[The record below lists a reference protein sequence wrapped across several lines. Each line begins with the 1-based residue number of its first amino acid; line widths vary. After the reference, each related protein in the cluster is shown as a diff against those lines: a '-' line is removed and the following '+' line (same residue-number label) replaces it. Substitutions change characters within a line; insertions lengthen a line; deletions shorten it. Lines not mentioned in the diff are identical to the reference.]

1 MLIFKGINMALKA
14 SVYKATVNLANL
26 NTHYYEDIVLTMALH
41 PSETEERLMYRLL
54 AFLYSAHER
63 LEFTVG
69 LDNPELPDIWQ
80 KNYTD
85 DIEHWIDIGYPD
97 EKKIKKAIGRSDL
110 VSIFNY
116 NSFKA
121 KVWFAKNKTILAN
134 KKVQVF
140 HLEEEVSG
148 SLEALAERSM
158 QLNCMIE
165 DDHIFLGN
173 DSERIQIN
181 VITDLNELSS

>member
-1 MLIFKGINMALKA
+1 MALKS
-14 SVYKATVNLANL
+14 SVYKANVSLANL

-63 LEFTVG
+63 LEVTVG
-69 LDNPELPDIWQ
+69 LDNPDLPDIWQ
-80 KNYTD
+80 KNYTG

-121 KVWFAKNKTILAN
+121 KVWFGKNKSLLEN

-140 HLEEEVSG
+140 HLEEEIQG
-148 SLEALAERSM
+148 SLETLVQRSM
-158 QLNCMIE
+158 ALNCMIE
-165 DDHIFLGN
+165 DNHIFLSN

-181 VITDLNELSS
+181 VITDLNELNS